1 MEGDIET
8 FWDSVELMLFV
19 YALAAVVSLAVA
31 WLLKVIY
38 AGVRMQ
44 KARAEAR
51 AGAPDKTD

>member
-1 MEGDIET
+1 
-8 FWDSVELMLFV
+8 MLFV

-51 AGAPDKTD
+51 PKPGQGAPDKAD